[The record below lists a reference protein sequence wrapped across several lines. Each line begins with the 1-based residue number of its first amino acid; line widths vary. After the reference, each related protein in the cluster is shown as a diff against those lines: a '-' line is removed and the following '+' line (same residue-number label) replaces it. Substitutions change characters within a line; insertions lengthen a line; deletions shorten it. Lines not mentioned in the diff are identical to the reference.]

1 MLEIGG
7 KANRPGGG
15 DANKGFE
22 SDRVRVARDKR
33 LREGGPVQKPMK
45 TNLGTVDRIVRI
57 VVGLAVVAAGAYY
70 QSWWAFVGLVPLGT
84 GLVGFCP
91 AYCPLGLKTCG
102 KEGCK

>member
-1 MLEIGG
+1 MVEIGG
-7 KANRPGGG
+7 KANLCGCR
-15 DANKGFE
+15 DANKGFD
-22 SDRVRVARDKR
+22 SGCAWVVGRGA

>member
-1 MLEIGG
+1 MVEIGG
-7 KANRPGGG
+7 KATLQGGR
-15 DANKGFE
+15 DANKGFD
-22 SDRVRVARDKR
+22 SGCAGVAGRGA
-33 LREGGPVQKPMK
+33 LGEGGSVGKPMK

-70 QSWWAFVGLVPLGT
+70 QSWWALVGLVPLGT

-91 AYCPLGLKTCG
+91 AYCPLGLTTCG

>member
-1 MLEIGG
+1 MVEIGA
-7 KANRPGGG
+7 KANLRGGR

-22 SDRVRVARDKR
+22 SDCAWVAGRGA
-33 LREGGPVQKPMK
+33 LREGGLVQKPMK
-45 TNLGTVDRIVRI
+45 TNLGTLDRIVRI
-57 VVGLAVVAAGAYY
+57 VVGISVVGVGAFY

-91 AYCPLGLKTCG
+91 AYCPLGLQTCG

>member
-1 MLEIGG
+1 VEIGG
-7 KANRPGGG
+7 KANLRGCR
-15 DANKGFE
+15 DANKGL
-22 SDRVRVARDKR
+22 DLDCARVARDER
-33 LREGGPVQKPMK
+33 SRDVDSVQKPMK

-70 QSWWAFVGLVPLGT
+70 QSAWAFVGLVPLGT